1 MGSNILD
8 NVFKVSLPGLEGLL
22 VLFKVPLIIL
32 FAVCIFYS
40 FMLILKI
47 RILRDTIDLEESN
60 KVKAVVYINLLISLI
75 AGILGIIIVV
85 LG

>member
-1 MGSNILD
+1 MGNNILD

-22 VLFKVPLIIL
+22 VLLKIPFIIL
-32 FAVCIFYS
+32 LAVCIFYS

-47 RILRDTIDLEESN
+47 RILRDTIDLEGSN
-60 KVKAVVYINLLISLI
+60 KVKAFVYINLLISLI

>member
-1 MGSNILD
+1 MENNILD
-8 NVFKVSLPGLEGLL
+8 NVFGVNLPRLEDFL
-22 VLFKVPLIIL
+22 VLLKIPFIIIIV
-32 FAVCIFYS
+32 VCIFYS

-47 RILRDTIDLEESN
+47 RILRDTMDLEESN

>member
-1 MGSNILD
+1 MENNILD
-8 NVFKVSLPGLEGLL
+8 NVFGVNLPRLEDFL
-22 VLFKVPLIIL
+22 VLLKIPFIIII
-32 FAVCIFYS
+32 AVCIFYS

-47 RILRDTIDLEESN
+47 RILRDTMDLEESN

-75 AGILGIIIVV
+75 AGILGIIIVI

>member
-1 MGSNILD
+1 MENNILD
-8 NVFKVSLPGLEGLL
+8 NVFGVNLPRLEDFL
-22 VLFKVPLIIL
+22 VLLKIPFIIII
-32 FAVCIFYS
+32 AVCIFYS

-47 RILRDTIDLEESN
+47 RILRDTMDLEESN